1 MNLLE
6 NPFYILELD
15 TCASRHKIVE
25 VCDEKSLTLDS
36 DTCTR
41 FCAMLTHP
49 RNRIHAEISWLP
61 GVASD
66 LVPVILYNVK
76 RNTNETTNFLS
87 RFNPLVRCNA
97 VSTFF
102 SYHKPNDPSQ
112 IVNLILVMAKSYDE
126 IKTES
131 LMATLNKDRHLAGF
145 PQIQDVDIIF
155 DAIEHHRRY
164 LATVMISAL
173 NNIKDPDIVFTEIVE
188 VVTSHGQQQPPKL
201 ITDLAEL
208 YQREVQRY
216 LNKLSE
222 QILAITK
229 DLQSR
234 NMQERDRIIK
244 TLENRLMS
252 WYQIVRPIHIIMKTQ
267 GIEDSYSLDLAREL
281 RNASIFLA
289 NEMGMYGEAKR
300 ISMLISKV
308 FKELPMFAEFISSD
322 VKTLEDIIVHK
333 KKSAEEKI
341 KWQKEISLDIEIGT
355 LFKDRLV
362 ISSNSITYKERTIK
376 TDEISRIRWGIL
388 VEYNDG
394 QKSKSY
400 YTIWIGTPRELL
412 EIECNTMLER
422 LSTVEKRYALII
434 EKLWKAVCIRLFSET
449 LSRLSLGEKIVYGD
463 NYAVVDKNG
472 ILLAGNTSH
481 YRWEDITFYSS
492 SGGLVIKY
500 EKNAQTRLSVR
511 DVSYSIPGYY
521 PLGYHLP
528 MPLSYRN
535 HDNIHILE
543 TLLRFLHEDGNYHKL
558 RRGEFK

>member
-1 MNLLE
+1 MQ
-6 NPFYILELD
+6 Y
-15 TCASRHKIVE
+15 
-25 VCDEKSLTLDS
+25 
-36 DTCTR
+36 
-41 FCAMLTHP
+41 
-49 RNRIHAEISWLP
+49 LP
-61 GVASD
+61 
-66 LVPVILYNVK
+66 
-76 RNTNETTNFLS
+76 
-87 RFNPLVRCNA
+87 
-97 VSTFF
+97 FF
-102 SYHKPNDPSQ
+102 SYHKPNNPSQ

-126 IKTES
+126 IKSES
-131 LMATLNKDRHLAGF
+131 LMATLNKDRQLAGF
-145 PQIQDVDIIF
+145 PQIQDVNIIL

-164 LATVMISAL
+164 LATVMINAL
-173 NNIKDPDIVFTEIVE
+173 NNTKDPDIVFTEIVE

-208 YQREVQRY
+208 YQREIQKY

-222 QILAITK
+222 QILSITK
-229 DLQSR
+229 DIQSR

-244 TLENRLMS
+244 TIENRLMS
-252 WYQIVRPIHIIMKTQ
+252 WHQIARPIHLIMKTQ

-308 FKELPMFAEFISSD
+308 FKELPMFAEFISND
-322 VKTLEDIIVHK
+322 VKTLEDIIVNK

-376 TDEISRIRWGIL
+376 TDEVSRIRWGIL
-388 VEYNDG
+388 VEYNDE

-400 YTIWIGTPRELL
+400 YTIWLGTPRELL
-412 EIECNTMLER
+412 EIECNTILER

-434 EKLWKAVCIRLFSET
+434 EKLWKAVCIRLFSEI
-449 LSRLSLGEKIVYGD
+449 LSRLSSGEKIVYGD
-463 NYAVVDKNG
+463 NYAVVDKHG

-481 YRWEDITFYSS
+481 YRWEDITFHSS

-500 EKNAQTRLSVR
+500 EKNAQTRLSDGEGISR
-511 DVSYSIPGYY
+511 NSSYSIAGYHGYY
-521 PLGYHLP
+521 HQPKP
-528 MPLSYRN
+528 RPQLSYRN
-535 HDNIHILE
+535 HDNVYILE
-543 TLLRFLHEDGNYHKL
+543 AILRFLYEDGNYHKL